1 MVFLRRSGVP
11 EQRIKGKMRRT
22 RLALFRPFKGG
33 KTGWGERDARFPR
46 KAVYAVG
53 NYTCIQRSHTDIIE
67 QISENAK
74 FFLGHFPIFLYNN
87 AMAEQEEQ
95 FFKRRALTEAGAAYS
110 VGAVLP
116 VLASLLIGF
125 IAALAAGE
133 GYSSAAWYRFLAYL
147 LPQICFA
154 AAAIVFFRR
163 SKVSV
168 RGVYCGCRWYYFP
181 VALLLQFGLMF
192 SLSELNNLFV
202 GFLESFGYTNQT
214 TPLPPLDGWY
224 LLPALL
230 IIAVLPAIFEET
242 LFRGILVGRMSAS
255 GWGTA
260 ATLLISGALFSLFH
274 GNPAQT
280 IYQFIC
286 GVCFALLVVRAGSI
300 LPSMAAHFANNALIV
315 ILTSTGYGT
324 EGGWAMPQAWNIGLI
339 VSSAVCLAA
348 SLVFLLFL
356 DKSNARKGGV
366 RDGKH
371 FFFAAAVGIA
381 VCAVQWIVV
390 LITGFTA

>member
-1 MVFLRRSGVP
+1 
-11 EQRIKGKMRRT
+11 
-22 RLALFRPFKGG
+22 
-33 KTGWGERDARFPR
+33 
-46 KAVYAVG
+46 
-53 NYTCIQRSHTDIIE
+53 
-67 QISENAK
+67 
-74 FFLGHFPIFLYNN
+74 
-87 AMAEQEEQ
+87 MAEQEEQ

-168 RGVYCGCRWYYFP
+168 RGVYRGCRWYYFP

-230 IIAVLPAIFEET
+230 IIAVL
-242 LFRGILVGRMSAS
+242 
-255 GWGTA
+255 
-260 ATLLISGALFSLFH
+260 
-274 GNPAQT
+274 
-280 IYQFIC
+280 
-286 GVCFALLVVRAGSI
+286 
-300 LPSMAAHFANNALIV
+300 
-315 ILTSTGYGT
+315 
-324 EGGWAMPQAWNIGLI
+324 
-339 VSSAVCLAA
+339 
-348 SLVFLLFL
+348 
-356 DKSNARKGGV
+356 AR
-366 RDGKH
+366 D
-371 FFFAAAVGIA
+371 
-381 VCAVQWIVV
+381 
-390 LITGFTA
+390 L